1 MDQDKI
7 TIKVEHAGVGKRLDI
22 FLSETHPSLSSRS
35 HIKKLIDE
43 GRVLLNEASAKPHHK
58 LKTGDIII
66 VDLIRE
72 KSAGT
77 VAAENIP
84 LDVRHEDEYLLVVN
98 KPAGM
103 SSHPAPGVNTG
114 TLVNALLYHCKKL
127 SSIDA
132 NERPGIVHRL
142 DKDTS
147 GLMVVAKDNDT
158 HRLLA
163 KQFKERTIKK
173 KYVAFV
179 EGSVELDSSVIEL
192 PIGRHPSHRQKL
204 TVRFSESRDAIT
216 EYKVIRRFTQ
226 PLLTAKE
233 TLKKQEGAG
242 FKNCT
247 MLELTPKTGRMHQLR
262 VHLSY
267 IGHPIL
273 GDAVYGK
280 KSDFISRQAL
290 HAAMLGFTH
299 PATKKYLEF
308 NAELPADMKKLQD
321 FLLATK

>member
-7 TIKVEHAGVGKRLDI
+7 TIKVEHAGIGKRLDI
-22 FLSETHPSLSSRS
+22 FLSETHPGLSSRS
-35 HIKKLIDE
+35 HIKKLID
-43 GRVLLNEASAKPHHK
+43 GGCVLLNAAPAKPHHK
-58 LKTGDIII
+58 LKMGDVII
-66 VDLIRE
+66 VDLAGE

-84 LDVRHEDEYLLVVN
+84 LDIRHEDEYLLVVN

-103 SSHPAPGVNTG
+103 SSHPALGVNTG

-127 SSIDA
+127 SNTGA

-142 DKDTS
+142 DKNTS

-163 KQFKERTIKK
+163 RQFKERTIKK

-179 EGSVELDSSVIEL
+179 DGLVELDSSVIEL
-192 PIGRHPSHRQKL
+192 PVGRHPSHRQKL
-204 TVRFSESRDAIT
+204 TVRFSESRNAIT
-216 EYKVIRRFTQ
+216 EYEVIRR
-226 PLLTAKE
+226 
-233 TLKKQEGAG
+233 

-280 KSDFISRQAL
+280 KSDLISRQAL
-290 HAAMLGFTH
+290 HAAMLGFIH

-308 NAELPADMKKLQD
+308 NAELPADMKKLHV

>member
-1 MDQDKI
+1 MVYNKKEHMDRDKI
-7 TIKVEHAGVGKRLDI
+7 TIKVENAGVGRRLDV
-22 FLSETHPSLSSRS
+22 FLSETHSDLSSRS

-43 GRVLLNEASAKPHHK
+43 GRVLLNEAPAKPHNK
-58 LKTGDIII
+58 LKAGDVIV
-66 VDLIRE
+66 VDLTSD
-72 KSAGT
+72 KNAGT
-77 VAAENIP
+77 IAAENIS
-84 LDVRHEDEYLLVVN
+84 LDIRYEDEYLLVVN
-98 KPAGM
+98 KSAGM
-103 SSHPAPGVNTG
+103 SSHPAPGANTG

-127 SSIDA
+127 SNIGT

-163 KQFKERTIKK
+163 KQFKERVTKK
-173 KYVAFV
+173 KYIAFV

-216 EYKVIRRFTQ
+216 EYKVISR
-226 PLLTAKE
+226 
-233 TLKKQEGAG
+233 

-267 IGHPIL
+267 IGHPIV

-280 KSDFISRQAL
+280 KSDLISRQAL
-290 HAAMLGFTH
+290 HAALLGFTH
-299 PATKKYLEF
+299 PATQKRLEF
-308 NAELPADMKKLQD
+308 YADMPADMKKLHD

>member
-1 MDQDKI
+1 MEQDRI
-7 TIKVEHAGVGKRLDI
+7 TIKVEHAGVGKRLDV
-22 FLSETHPSLSSRS
+22 FLSETHPGLSSRS
-35 HIKKLIDE
+35 HIKKLIEE
-43 GRVLLNEASAKPHHK
+43 GCVLLNEAPAKPHHK
-58 LKTGDIII
+58 LKSGDAIT
-66 VDLIRE
+66 VDLTSQR
-72 KSAGT
+72 AVAT

-98 KPAGM
+98 KPAGVP
-103 SSHPAPGVNTG
+103 SHPAPGVNTG

-127 SSIDA
+127 SSVGA
-132 NERPGIVHRL
+132 SERPGIVHRL

-163 KQFKERTIKK
+163 KQFKERTAKK
-173 KYVAFV
+173 KYIAFV
-179 EGSVELDSSVIEL
+179 TGLVELDSGVIEL

-216 EYKVIRRFTQ
+216 EYKVLMRFRD
-226 PLLTAKE
+226 
-233 TLKKQEGAG
+233 
-242 FKNCT
+242 CT

-280 KSDFISRQAL
+280 KSGLIPRQAL
-290 HAAMLGFTH
+290 HAAMLGFIH

-308 NAELPADMKKLQD
+308 SAELPADMKKLRDTFAAAQYQ
-321 FLLATK
+321 A

>member
-22 FLSETHPSLSSRS
+22 FLSETHPGLSSRS

-43 GRVLLNEASAKPHHK
+43 GCVLLNEAPAKPHHK
-58 LKTGDIII
+58 LKTGDTIT
-66 VDLIRE
+66 VDLAGR

-84 LDVRHEDEYLLVVN
+84 LDIRYEDEYLLVVN

-103 SSHPAPGVNTG
+103 SSHPAQGATTG

-127 SSIDA
+127 SDGGKT
-132 NERPGIVHRL
+132 ERPGIVHRL

-163 KQFKERTIKK
+163 KQFKERSTRK
-173 KYVAFV
+173 KYIAFV
-179 EGSVELDSSVIEL
+179 EGLVELESSVIEL

-204 TVRFSESRDAIT
+204 AVRFSESRDAIT
-216 EYKVIRRFTQ
+216 EYKVIRRF
-226 PLLTAKE
+226 
-233 TLKKQEGAG
+233 
-242 FKNCT
+242 KNST

-280 KSDFISRQAL
+280 RSDLISRQAL
-290 HAAMLGFTH
+290 HATMLGFTH
-299 PATKKYLEF
+299 PATQKYLEF
-308 NAELPADMKKLQD
+308 RADLPADMKKLQD